1 MSSKPSVYVRLAQLQ
16 PYVLTGVLL
25 GLPALAFS
33 GIRFEFLAWFGLV
46 PMLVALRSETS
57 VRRWFGLSFV
67 ALSTWFAVG
76 QSWILLT
83 SPTVATVSFF
93 VGGAALTV
101 PMMALFFLTRHLGRR
116 RALWTL
122 PFIWTAWEWIYHQCQ
137 FSFGGHTL
145 ANTQTNAIWLFQFMD
160 LTGVWGMIFWVVL
173 FNVLVTQ
180 AIDDWQG
187 QATDQA
193 GLAVPRT
200 HLVEKLIWVTS
211 VMVIPPL
218 IYSAF
223 CFWKYTN
230 PPASDQNRLSVLMVQ
245 PNVNPWVEANPE
257 RKAAIV
263 EKTVLVTDLA
273 VEQTSPDLIVWPE
286 VAIPLPY
293 RQSPEVQTFLGQA
306 ITDWNA
312 PLLTGTLDLK
322 SYATGMPR
330 PKRLDI
336 EGRDFEVFNT
346 VLALTP
352 NWNDPQVSA
361 PAAVVSGISA
371 KNRLVPFVEH
381 IPYVEHVPWL
391 RKLVA
396 RLGSNPI
403 LDQGA
408 TTTLTVQTKNQRL
421 VKVGTQI
428 CYESLYPE
436 SSARL
441 VREGAQFLVFVTNDG
456 WFSQTQG
463 AEITAAASRMR
474 AIETRRS
481 VARCANTGK
490 TLFFDPLGRSYG
502 EIPWWQ
508 ERTTTADISLSH
520 DLTLYTQY
528 GDVFPLTCLW
538 GSALLLVALSGRT
551 IFSKLCKE
559 KLL

>member
-1 MSSKPSVYVRLAQLQ
+1 MSSKPSVYARLVQLQ

-33 GIRFEFLAWFGLV
+33 GIRLEFLAWFGLV

-67 ALSTWFAVG
+67 ALSTWLAVG
-76 QSWILLT
+76 QSWMLLT
-83 SPTVATVSFF
+83 APMVAIASFF
-93 VGGAALTV
+93 FGGAALTV
-101 PMMALFFLTRHLGRR
+101 PVLALFFLTSHLGRR

-122 PFIWTAWEWIYHQCQ
+122 PLIWTAWEWMYHQCQ
-137 FSFGGHTL
+137 LSFGGHTV
-145 ANTQTNAIWLFQFMD
+145 ANTQTNAIWLFQFID

-173 FNVLVTQ
+173 FNVLVVR

-187 QATDQA
+187 QRTDPARLATK
-193 GLAVPRT
+193 RT
-200 HLVEKLIWVTS
+200 HLVEHLIWVTS

-223 CFWKYTN
+223 CFWKYSTPSGSN
-230 PPASDQNRLSVLMVQ
+230 QNRLSVLMVQ
-245 PNVNPWVEANPE
+245 PNINPWVEADLG

-263 EKTVLVTDLA
+263 EKTVLLTDLA

-286 VAIPLPY
+286 AAIPLPY

-322 SYATGMPR
+322 SYAAGMPR

-336 EGRDFEVFNT
+336 EGRDFEVFNA

-352 NWNDPQVSA
+352 NWNDPQASR
-361 PAAVVSGISA
+361 AAVVSGISA
-371 KNRLVPFVEH
+371 KNRLVPFIEH
-381 IPYVEHVPWL
+381 IPYVEQVPWL
-391 RKLVA
+391 RKLVVK
-396 RLGSNPI
+396 LGSNPT

-463 AEITAAASRMR
+463 AEITAAASWMR

-520 DLTLYTQY
+520 DLTLYIQY

-538 GSALLLVALSGRT
+538 SSALLLVALGGRNL
-551 IFSKLCKE
+551 FSRSCKE